1 MGTSVDIKSFI
12 RKLIDNTE
20 TGSSSWEYH
29 KDNSYRLL
37 LKNGSVIFRLDNSD
51 PLAGAFYRINLY
63 DSSQCFASYSVCSY
77 SDSENIFDD
86 LDLLYNA
93 ILKSEKEKENK
104 KIAMLYNDLL

>member
-51 PLAGAFYRINLY
+51 PLGAFYRINLY
-63 DSSQCFASYSVCSY
+63 DSSQCFASYSVNPY
-77 SDSENIFDD
+77 SDSENIFND

-93 ILKSEKEKENK
+93 IMKSEKEKENK

>member
-1 MGTSVDIKSFI
+1 MGASVDIKSFI

-20 TGSSSWEYH
+20 IGLSSWEYR

-37 LKNGSVIFRLDNSD
+37 LKNGSVIFSLDNSE
-51 PLAGAFYRINLY
+51 PLVGDFYKINLY
-63 DSSQCFASYSVCSY
+63 DSSQCFASYLVGQY
-77 SDSENIFDD
+77 SDTENIFDD
-86 LDLLYNA
+86 LNLLYKA